1 MGIRVRFQT
10 LKSLLKDNLTCI
22 TIHFLIHFIIISMGQ
37 GEKKKASMN
46 WNHFKNSC
54 DFFLIGITF
63 IINDKD
69 FVNSRRR
76 QNRNI
81 YFKNKIKEGMW

>member
-1 MGIRVRFQT
+1 
-10 LKSLLKDNLTCI
+10 
-22 TIHFLIHFIIISMGQ
+22 MGQ
-37 GEKKKASMN
+37 GEKKKKESMN

-54 DFFLIGITF
+54 DFFLTGITL

-69 FVNSRRR
+69 IVNSRRR
-76 QNRNI
+76 CNRNI